1 MQESTSRERD
11 GEPQREGTPSSLNLP
26 TGAASPSPAALCP
39 HLGLSILP
47 VTTGKRCAEH
57 RPRAKVGRLDN
68 IVTRGFP
75 TLSPELQLR
84 W

>member
-1 MQESTSRERD
+1 M
-11 GEPQREGTPSSLNLP
+11 
-26 TGAASPSPAALCP
+26 SPRGRG
-39 HLGLSILP
+39 HLLLSIYPQEQHLQVLQPSVPILDCQFP